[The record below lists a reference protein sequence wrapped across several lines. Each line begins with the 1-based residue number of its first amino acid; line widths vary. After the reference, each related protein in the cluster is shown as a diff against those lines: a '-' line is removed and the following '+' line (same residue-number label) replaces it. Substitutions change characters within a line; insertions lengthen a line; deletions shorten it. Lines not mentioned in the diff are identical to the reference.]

1 MPTKTKESNKMRI
14 NNNVNA
20 LIANNQMNKNTALQ
34 SRSME
39 KLSSGLRI
47 KRAADDSAGLAISE
61 KMRNQIKGLNQA
73 GLNVQDGISV
83 VQTAEGALE
92 ETGNILKRMSQLSV
106 QAANETNTKDEREKI
121 ANELTQLNDELTRMS
136 KTTEFNGKQLLDGTN
151 KELSL
156 QVGSDGSTNNQIK
169 VTLVNT
175 ASIMSKAKITASNIE
190 AMKADGASGSTAARD
205 MMANIDAALASVNS
219 ARSTLGAQQNRLEST
234 SANLSNTVENITAAE
249 SRIRD
254 TDVASEMVQLSKL
267 NILAQ
272 ASQSMLAQANSQPQ
286 SILQLMQ

>member
-1 MPTKTKESNKMRI
+1 
-14 NNNVNA
+14 
-20 LIANNQMNKNTALQ
+20 MNKNTALQ

-106 QAANETNTKDEREKI
+106 QSANETNTKDEREKI

-151 KELSL
+151 TQLSL
-156 QVGSDGSTNNQIK
+156 QVGSDGSSNNQIN
-169 VTLVNT
+169 VDLVNT
-175 ASIMSKAKITASNIE
+175 SKIMTDAGITSANISS
-190 AMKADGASGSTAARD
+190 MKAGTSDGTEAART
-205 MMANIDAALASVNS
+205 MMSNIDAALAKVNS

-272 ASQSMLAQANSQPQ
+272 ASQSMLAQANQQPQ

>member
-1 MPTKTKESNKMRI
+1 MRI

-106 QAANETNTKDEREKI
+106 QAANETNTGDEREKI

>member
-1 MPTKTKESNKMRI
+1 M

-106 QAANETNTKDEREKI
+106 QSANETNTADEREKI

-272 ASQSMLAQANSQPQ
+272 ASQSMLAQANQQPQ

>member
-1 MPTKTKESNKMRI
+1 MRI

-92 ETGNILKRMSQLSV
+92 ETGNILKRMSQLAV
-106 QAANETNTKDEREKI
+106 QSANETNTASEREKI
-121 ANELTQLNDELTRMS
+121 ANELTQLSEEIARMS
-136 KTTEFNGKQLLDGTN
+136 KTTEFNGKQLLDGTTSQ
-151 KELSL
+151 LSL
-156 QVGSDGSTNNQIK
+156 QVGSSGSTDNQIS
-169 VTLVNT
+169 VSLVNT
-175 ASIMSKAKITASNIE
+175 SSIMADAGITSDLIASMKAGTIDGSASARTMMSNI
-190 AMKADGASGSTAARD
+190 DS
-205 MMANIDAALASVNS
+205 ALASINS
-219 ARSTLGAQQNRLEST
+219 ARSTIGAQQNRLEST
-234 SANLSNTVENITAAE
+234 QVNLSNTVENVTAAE

-272 ASQSMLAQANSQPQ
+272 ASQSMLAQANQQPQ
-286 SILQLMQ
+286 SILQLLN

>member
-1 MPTKTKESNKMRI
+1 MRI

-92 ETGNILKRMSQLSV
+92 ETGNILKRMSQLAV
-106 QAANETNTKDEREKI
+106 QSANETNTASEREKI
-121 ANELTQLNDELTRMS
+121 ANELTQLSEEIARMS
-136 KTTEFNGKQLLDGTN
+136 KTTEFNGKQLLDGTTT
-151 KELSL
+151 ELSL
-156 QVGSDGSTNNQIK
+156 QVGSNGSTNNQIS
-169 VTLVNT
+169 VSLVNT
-175 ASIMSKAKITASNIE
+175 SSIMADAGITSDLIASMKAGTTVGSAAARTMMSNI
-190 AMKADGASGSTAARD
+190 DS
-205 MMANIDAALASVNS
+205 ALASVNS
-219 ARSTLGAQQNRLEST
+219 ARSTIGAQQNRLEST
-234 SANLSNTVENITAAE
+234 QVNLSNTVENVTAAE

-272 ASQSMLAQANSQPQ
+272 ASQSMLAQANQQPQ
-286 SILQLMQ
+286 SILQLLN